1 MSDLPEGYHG
11 IPEEDQKKA
20 NVFFERG
27 KAVADT
33 GNYEYSV
40 EMYLQGLSIDPEN
53 TEAHQQLRDIALRR
67 KVSGGKD
74 LGMFEKMKLKA
85 GMAKGKDEK
94 ANMLTAEKMLAY
106 NPGDVP
112 TMLTLTENAH
122 SAGFYDTVLWVGPI
136 LQKANSDDK
145 KPDFNTFIKLK
156 DIYKDL
162 QQWKMAVEAC
172 QMAAML
178 RPDNMDLTTELKN
191 LGAQQTMTAGKYAS
205 GKSFRD
211 SIRDMDKQSKLL
223 DADKDVRSSE
233 MLQRAVAD
241 AEAEYNADPTEG
253 SKLMKYVEALVRTE
267 KEPYEDRA
275 IEVLEEA
282 FGRTQQ
288 FRFRANI
295 GRIRINQL
303 NRKERA
309 LRADLQRNPADD
321 ELKAEYKAFVRSKAE
336 QELSEF
342 QLAADAYPTD
352 MSYKYNMAVRLFQLE
367 RYTDAIPVF
376 QQSRQDPK
384 YRGDAAIALGRS
396 FLESGFTDEAIDTLH
411 DVIENYEL
419 KGDSKSK
426 DMYYWYG
433 RALELK
439 GDMATALKSYSQV
452 FQWDANFRDVQARIR
467 RLRSAGGGGGGGGT
481 SS

>member
-1 MSDLPEGYHG
+1 VSDLPEGYQG

-27 KAVADT
+27 KSVAD
-33 GNYEYSV
+33 GGQYEYAV
-40 EMYLQGLSIDPEN
+40 EMYLNGLRIDPEN
-53 TEAHQQLRDIALRR
+53 VEAHQALREISLKR

-85 GMAKGKDEK
+85 SMAKSKDDKETL
-94 ANMLTAEKMLAY
+94 LTAEKILAY
-106 NPGDVP
+106 DPGN
-112 TMLTLTENAH
+112 TAAMLTLTEAAH
-122 SAGFYDTVLWVGPI
+122 RAGFYDTVLWIGPI
-136 LQKANSDDK
+136 TQTANENEK
-145 KPDFNTFIKLK
+145 KPDYNTFIKLK
-156 DIYKDL
+156 DIYRDL
-162 QQWKMAVEAC
+162 QQWKLAVEAC
-172 QMAAML
+172 QRAAML
-178 RPDNMDLTTELKN
+178 RPDDMDLTTELKN
-191 LGAQQTMTAGKYAS
+191 LGAQQTMSAGKYAS

-223 DADKDVRSSE
+223 DQDKDVRSAD

-241 AEAEYNADPTEG
+241 TEAEYLADPNEAG
-253 SKLMKYVEALVRTE
+253 KLMKYVDALLRTE

-282 FGRTQQ
+282 YNRTQQ

-295 GRIRINQL
+295 GKIRINQL

-309 LRADLQRNPADD
+309 LRADLQRNPTDE
-321 ELKAEYKAFVRSKAE
+321 ELKAEYKQFIREKAE
-336 QELSEF
+336 QELAEF
-342 QLAADAYPTD
+342 TLAAENYPTD
-352 MSYKYNMAVRLFQLE
+352 MSYKFNMAVRLFQLE
-367 RYTDAIPVF
+367 RYTEAIPVF
-376 QQSRQDPK
+376 QQARSDPR

-411 DVIENYEL
+411 DLIENYEL
-419 KGDSKSK
+419 KGDAKSK

-439 GDMATALKSYSQV
+439 GDSQAALKSYSQV
-452 FQWDANFRDVQARIR
+452 FQWDANYRDVQVRIR
-467 RLRSAGGGGGGGGT
+467 RLRAAPT
-481 SS
+481 S

>member
-1 MSDLPEGYHG
+1 MSDLPEGYQG

-27 KAVADT
+27 RSVAD
-33 GNYEYSV
+33 GGQYDYAI

-53 TEAHQQLRDIALRR
+53 VDAHQALRDISLRR

-85 GMAKGKDEK
+85 NMAKNKDDK
-94 ANMLTAEKMLAY
+94 ATMLMAEKLLAY
-106 NPGDVP
+106 DPGH
-112 TMLTLTENAH
+112 TSAMLTLTEAAH
-122 SAGFYDTVLWVGPI
+122 RAGFYDTVLWIGPI
-136 LQKANSDDK
+136 TQTANENEK
-145 KPDFNTFIKLK
+145 KPDFNTFMKLK

-162 QQWKMAVEAC
+162 QQWKLAVEAC
-172 QMAAML
+172 QRAAML
-178 RPDNMDLTTELKN
+178 RPDEMDLGTELKN
-191 LGAQQTMTAGKYAS
+191 LGAQQTMSAGKYAT

-211 SIRDMDKQSKLL
+211 SIRDMDKQAKLL
-223 DADKDVRSSE
+223 DADKDVRSTD

-241 AEAEYNADPTEG
+241 TEAEYNADPNEAG
-253 SKLMKYVEALVRTE
+253 KLMKYVDALLRTE

-282 FGRTQQ
+282 YNRTQQ

-309 LRADLQRNPADD
+309 MRADLQKNPADED
-321 ELKAEYKAFVRSKAE
+321 LKAEYKQFVREKAE
-336 QELSEF
+336 LELAEF
-342 QLAADAYPTD
+342 TLAAENYPTD
-352 MSYKYNMAVRLFQLE
+352 MSYKFNMAVRLFQLE
-367 RYTDAIPVF
+367 RYTEAIPVF
-376 QQSRQDPK
+376 QQARQDPK
-384 YRGDAAIALGRS
+384 YRGDAAIALGRA

-411 DVIENYEL
+411 DLIENYEL
-419 KGDSKSK
+419 KGDAKSK
-426 DMYYWYG
+426 DMYFWYG

-439 GDMATALKSYSQV
+439 GDTPAALKAYSQV
-452 FQWDANFRDVQARIR
+452 FMWDANYRDVQARIR
-467 RLRSAGGGGGGGGT
+467 RLRNPGAAK
-481 SS
+481 